1 MASSHEHSKK
11 KTSGAENE
19 PAFRPIIE
27 DNDIFEVNSS
37 DKFWGKLTAVLVFVA
52 MALYGLHYLQYIT
65 AHEVFSVQSP
75 DRRYRAV
82 GYAYPISLSKMF
94 FHQEEDGYL
103 PGYYRLYNEN
113 GVVLFEAKVNAVG
126 IPPRFVNSA
135 AIFLT
140 DDGVESIPLRRN

>member
-52 MALYGLHYLQYIT
+52 MPLYGLHYLQYIT
-65 AHEVFSVQSP
+65 AHE
-75 DRRYRAV
+75 DT
-82 GYAYPISLSKMF
+82 
-94 FHQEEDGYL
+94 E
-103 PGYYRLYNEN
+103 
-113 GVVLFEAKVNAVG
+113 
-126 IPPRFVNSA
+126 
-135 AIFLT
+135 
-140 DDGVESIPLRRN
+140 